1 MAKGDTAQAK
11 INVTTNAQAAKND
24 IEDINNLLKKL
35 QKTKQM
41 MMKEGLHLT
50 ADGKE
55 TATFKKLNRDIKDAQ
70 QSLKRM
76 VDSQTLMNKTMDNLK
91 DIRLK
96 ELKRRYREL
105 TKELG
110 NFTGREKQASKQWRD
125 NLEKIKAQ
133 ISAIEGA
140 GKGASKS
147 FMSFGG
153 SLKTT
158 MKNLVAYA
166 GVFAMFNRT
175 KEKLSEI
182 VKLNKEFSD
191 QLANIRKVSN
201 LPMDSINELATN
213 LAKIDTR
220 SSVQQL
226 NELAYTGAKLGF
238 GTLGTDALEG
248 FVKSAVVVQNA
259 LSEDMGA
266 DAMTALSKMVEVMG
280 LIPKLGVEKAMNSVG
295 SAIFKLASTSTATG
309 TNIVEFSKRL
319 MGLANQAGITADELL
334 AIGSAA
340 DSMAL
345 MPEVA
350 ATAFNK
356 LITSVQKQP
365 NLIENALHIEPGT
378 ISQMYQAG
386 KMTDALVLIFDKM
399 REKGG
404 MNALMQSGVFKDLG
418 SDGARLVA
426 VMATMSNRVDM
437 LKEHLET
444 ARDAFAEGTAVGQ
457 EYAIQME
464 TAEAYSERAANMWT
478 KAFVNPEGVNVV
490 KSLTKAWYDM
500 TVQLTQSQS
509 VMITVKTL
517 LEGLVGVLKVFISIL
532 PGLLTSLAAFSGIK
546 GLMMLYNSLFA
557 VEGMTIRT
565 MLSLRGLGLMM
576 KTNWVGWVVTAIGVL
591 GQFVFSLA
599 AAKDK
604 MDEARGAMPGF
615 KRDLGDLNVAFGA
628 AAAEAGR
635 FRDAILAAE
644 KGTKERAAAIRN
656 FKQQYGQYLSQMI
669 TEESSAY
676 AIAKAYNEVTKALR
690 AKIALQMKEEDISSQ
705 VAPREGWA
713 AQRRE
718 EYNKYMG
725 QSQYNGA
732 WLTGVV
738 NDALAKGTSIKDL
751 AKQLNAKAFHLS
763 DEIVEN
769 ALKQSAS
776 GTYKDIKGVT
786 TENGDIFRQLNGQ
799 NLWRALR
806 YATQSYSA
814 NTALNRV
821 NAKWKPEQ
829 DLINETLAK
838 QGEKEVMDPLLDA
851 PDKAAARAAKKAEA
865 ERRKALRAEMKEEQ
879 AQAKAIID
887 NVKNYYQRQINAIA
901 ELANTTGMDPK
912 LQEQM
917 VNGMKER
924 MNEALA
930 NVRKA
935 IGGTKNDWEAFKQ
948 TMRDDLYE
956 PLGEDGTNLSTELLD
971 KVMDNNLDQLRTMIE
986 KLSKELNQQ
995 GSVLLDQI
1003 LRKASENEGINA
1015 KIENALMRAREK
1027 ELLERNYTGKVDKDT
1042 EGTMEQFG
1050 IAAITD
1056 AQSKQIRDWSAQG
1069 NDAAI
1074 ERFLEMRTK
1083 YWQVAFGNARKNLLD
1098 LLQQDVNTKQGQESV
1113 LQLLF
1118 GEDWKEGLTGSEL
1131 EGILNMTADQ
1141 WQVFYMKLIEYTDR
1155 WTDAQKK
1162 AYDENKKR
1170 QDYIFENRTDV
1181 MGLNSLELGYEQ
1193 KAKAN
1198 QRWGKPQTFAERMG
1212 LGSMESM
1219 TNDPEVKMME
1229 IRLTKAELYYKKMEE
1244 LRKTDQISEEQLMDA
1259 KKQWSTAQEALM
1271 DKLAEQA
1278 KQKMEQIQQLLDPI
1292 KEFGAAAGDAMYLT
1306 VNGLEGEGEAWR
1318 NAVKNIIKTYGEMTI
1333 QMIEK
1338 QLLQMIVMKQH
1349 HQEQEDE
1356 EQAHQDR
1363 MKQIQNQGDTN
1374 EINAQ
1379 NVLNAKI
1386 ISTKRKANKT
1396 EEKEDKKAEDEK
1408 VNIAGESGTQ
1418 LIDIATQVG
1427 TGMVTAK
1434 KQEADQTQQIE
1445 QQQQATSL
1453 SGLISDT
1460 VAKVVLGIAGG
1471 SAKTISELGWWG
1483 LPLVAVISAALMG
1496 LLNFALSS
1504 IGGGKGGSEKAAA
1517 KPKVKLASGMLTYDK
1532 GNVQQ
1537 TVGSQW
1543 RGKNGEYI
1551 TDERRTV
1558 VGDDGR
1564 VYRAR
1569 EQRSLPEGVSMVTE
1583 PISTRVNGQQAL
1595 VGERGPEIVIGRKT
1609 TRAIQM
1615 NRPDLLRDLA
1625 LIDRG
1630 ITTRKVRTF
1639 DEGNIS
1645 DMATAFAGQLPAPQQ
1660 SADGQQGGGDAQ
1672 RERDQAMLATLGV
1685 LSQTIGQLQ
1694 QQLAAGIHAEMNMF
1708 GDNGAYKKFQQADK
1722 FYKRYGG

>member
-1 MAKGDTAQAK
+1 MARGDTAQAK

-478 KAFVNPEGVNVV
+478 KAFVNSEGVNVV

-500 TVQLTQSQS
+500 TVQLTQSES
-509 VMITVKTL
+509 VMTSVKLL
-517 LEGLVGVLKVFISIL
+517 LEGLVNVFKVFISIL

-546 GLMMLYNSLFA
+546 GLMMVYNSLFA

-615 KRDLGDLNVAFGA
+615 KRDLSDLNVAFGA
-628 AAAEAGR
+628 AASEAGR

-644 KGTKERAAAIRN
+644 TGTKERAAAIRN
-656 FKQQYGQYLSQMI
+656 FKQQYGQYLSLMI

-690 AKIALQMKEEDISSQ
+690 AKIALQMKEEDISNQ

-751 AKQLNAKAFHLS
+751 AKQLNEKAFHLS

-769 ALKQSAS
+769 ALRQSAS

-851 PDKAAARAAKKAEA
+851 PDKAAARAA
-865 ERRKALRAEMKEEQ
+865 RKAAQDHKQAIRKELQDAKQESDAIIAKIEEWYRLQETVVTGFAADGKWTQQQAEMVNRELE
-879 AQAKAIID
+879 AAK
-887 NVKNYYQRQINAIA
+887 
-901 ELANTTGMDPK
+901 
-912 LQEQM
+912 
-917 VNGMKER
+917 
-924 MNEALA
+924 NEALA
-930 NVRKA
+930 NARLA
-935 IGGTKNDWEAFKQ
+935 ISGRDTQTWEQTKESLRVMMFDTGKWSQELFQ
-948 TMRDDLYE
+948 QMMDVSMDSIRQ
-956 PLGEDGTNLSTELLD
+956 NLSRIDQEGGQYGITTSSLKDGLD
-971 KVMDNNLDQLRTMIE
+971 KNAAGNRRKVQELRNKTAKEVEKALLKYNYYEQAARAYEDRLTQLGLLTETAEQAAKR
-986 KLSKELNQQ
+986 LN
-995 GSVLLDQI
+995 GL
-1003 LRKASENEGINA
+1003 KASTKTEEQLTRDRSTARRQAGDQFRKNPAASYSVDVESTESLHSWLQGITGAQGGIGTGGFEWQFSGWAKAFEDDFGKWLTDSETYKEDIQAFYLTLADYDRQYYDAVGQHRDKMVKDAKTRWETSDEGRLYSSA
-1015 KIENALMRAREK
+1015 EK
-1027 ELLERNYTGKVDKDT
+1027 ELGWESRERKMYGQDQGTNFGQMAGFYNINDDPEIQMSLLRMAQYETELQAFKEENEAKKLEGAALDAYQQELFEREQQRQELERQAQESIMQHINDHIQRLSQWTAPI
-1042 EGTMEQFG
+1042 EQF
-1050 IAAITD
+1050 A
-1056 AQSKQIRDWSAQG
+1056 
-1069 NDAAI
+1069 
-1074 ERFLEMRTK
+1074 
-1083 YWQVAFGNARKNLLD
+1083 
-1098 LLQQDVNTKQGQESV
+1098 
-1113 LQLLF
+1113 
-1118 GEDWKEGLTGSEL
+1118 
-1131 EGILNMTADQ
+1131 
-1141 WQVFYMKLIEYTDR
+1141 
-1155 WTDAQKK
+1155 
-1162 AYDENKKR
+1162 
-1170 QDYIFENRTDV
+1170 TDV
-1181 MGLNSLELGYEQ
+1181 
-1193 KAKAN
+1193 
-1198 QRWGKPQTFAERMG
+1198 
-1212 LGSMESM
+1212 
-1219 TNDPEVKMME
+1219 
-1229 IRLTKAELYYKKMEE
+1229 
-1244 LRKTDQISEEQLMDA
+1244 
-1259 KKQWSTAQEALM
+1259 
-1271 DKLAEQA
+1271 
-1278 KQKMEQIQQLLDPI
+1278 
-1292 KEFGAAAGDAMYLT
+1292 GDAMGQAI
-1306 VNGLEGEGEAWR
+1306 VSGESMSEAMQ
-1318 NAVKNIIKTYGEMTI
+1318 NALKSLVQSWGQSTI
-1333 QMIEK
+1333 QIVKELMMQQLKQKLIGKTMVKQEK
-1338 QLLQMIVMKQH
+1338 QT
-1349 HQEQEDE
+1349 QESLSQSDE
-1356 EQAHQDR
+1356 EGGEKRLKATNIVETGMASVMQTMGQQILAQKQTQDQAE
-1363 MKQIQNQGDTN
+1363 MSSEATKTTGTVMAGIAQG
-1374 EINAQ
+1374 A
-1379 NVLNAKI
+1379 AKI
-1386 ISTKRKANKT
+1386 I
-1396 EEKEDKKAEDEK
+1396 
-1408 VNIAGESGTQ
+1408 GTLGPWGAP
-1418 LIDIATQVG
+1418 LI
-1427 TGMVTAK
+1427 
-1434 KQEADQTQQIE
+1434 
-1445 QQQQATSL
+1445 
-1453 SGLISDT
+1453 
-1460 VAKVVLGIAGG
+1460 
-1471 SAKTISELGWWG
+1471 
-1483 LPLVAVISAALMG
+1483 AVITALLMG
-1496 LLNFALSS
+1496 LLSAAL
-1504 IGGGKGGSEKAAA
+1504 GALFGGSSSANNNNAAA
-1517 KPKVKLASGMLTYDK
+1517 KPKIKIAQGMLTYNE
-1532 GNVQQ
+1532 GNVQ
-1537 TVGSQW
+1537 
-1543 RGKNGEYI
+1543 
-1551 TDERRTV
+1551 TV

-1583 PISTRVNGQQAL
+1583 PIATRVNGQQAL

-1645 DMATAFAGQLPAPQQ
+1645 DMATAFAGQLPATQQ

>member
-1 MAKGDTAQAK
+1 MARGDTAQAK

-50 ADGKE
+50 VDGKE

-201 LPMDSINELATN
+201 LPMDSINALATN

-500 TVQLTQSQS
+500 TVQLTQSES
-509 VMITVKTL
+509 VMTSAKFL
-517 LEGLVGVLKVFISIL
+517 LEGLVSVLKVFISIL

-628 AAAEAGR
+628 AASEAGR

-690 AKIALQMKEEDISSQ
+690 AKIALQMKEEDISNQ

-821 NAKWKPEQ
+821 NEKWKPEQ

-851 PDKAAARAAKKAEA
+851 PDKAAERAA
-865 ERRKALRAEMKEEQ
+865 RKAAQDHKQAIRKDLQDAKQESDAIIAKIEEWYRLQETVVTGFAADGKWTQQQAEMVNRELE
-879 AQAKAIID
+879 AAK
-887 NVKNYYQRQINAIA
+887 
-901 ELANTTGMDPK
+901 
-912 LQEQM
+912 
-917 VNGMKER
+917 
-924 MNEALA
+924 NEALA
-930 NVRKA
+930 NARLA
-935 IGGTKNDWEAFKQ
+935 ISGRDTQTWEQTKESLRVMMFDTGEWSQELFQQILDVSMSAISNKLAKIDAAGGKYGITTSSLK
-948 TMRDDLYE
+948 
-956 PLGEDGTNLSTELLD
+956 DGLD
-971 KVMDNNLDQLRTMIE
+971 KNAAGNRRKVQEIRNKTAKEVEKMLKQYDFLQQAMDAFDNRLAQLGLLTDSAVAAANRIRQATENPDEALKAGYQAPPTAEQVQQQRRQGLETAATRFIAGGGKSMAVNYND
-986 KLSKELNQQ
+986 SKELNDWLRELTNATVSMGANGMEFKFESWADAFKEDFDKWLHNTEKYKSEIQAFYLSLVQASDDYTEATKKAYEREKKLQDQRFQLAGYRDQEEQTDKSLERQ
-995 GSVLLDQI
+995 GILKDAGIGQTIPEQLGLDKIADDPEI
-1003 LRKASENEGINA
+1003 LRIQNRIHWRKVEYDDAKRNLEAQMELDRLRIEEMQRNGATEQEIEDAKMTLKQQRSGLEELMKERETALINETYNLTSQVAQQMQKRVDSIKNFVKPVTDFTQAAGRKIGDMIFNMKSEEATWEELWKNMALAVGEAMIEMGAQYLQNLIMQQSINRASEAEEA
-1015 KIENALMRAREK
+1015 AHVA
-1027 ELLERNYTGKVDKDT
+1027 T
-1042 EGTMEQFG
+1042 EIPMG
-1050 IAAITD
+1050 IAA
-1056 AQSKQIRDWSAQG
+1056 
-1069 NDAAI
+1069 
-1074 ERFLEMRTK
+1074 
-1083 YWQVAFGNARKNLLD
+1083 
-1098 LLQQDVNTKQGQESV
+1098 
-1113 LQLLF
+1113 
-1118 GEDWKEGLTGSEL
+1118 
-1131 EGILNMTADQ
+1131 
-1141 WQVFYMKLIEYTDR
+1141 
-1155 WTDAQKK
+1155 
-1162 AYDENKKR
+1162 
-1170 QDYIFENRTDV
+1170 
-1181 MGLNSLELGYEQ
+1181 
-1193 KAKAN
+1193 
-1198 QRWGKPQTFAERMG
+1198 
-1212 LGSMESM
+1212 
-1219 TNDPEVKMME
+1219 
-1229 IRLTKAELYYKKMEE
+1229 
-1244 LRKTDQISEEQLMDA
+1244 
-1259 KKQWSTAQEALM
+1259 
-1271 DKLAEQA
+1271 
-1278 KQKMEQIQQLLDPI
+1278 
-1292 KEFGAAAGDAMYLT
+1292 
-1306 VNGLEGEGEAWR
+1306 
-1318 NAVKNIIKTYGEMTI
+1318 
-1333 QMIEK
+1333 
-1338 QLLQMIVMKQH
+1338 
-1349 HQEQEDE
+1349 
-1356 EQAHQDR
+1356 
-1363 MKQIQNQGDTN
+1363 
-1374 EINAQ
+1374 
-1379 NVLNAKI
+1379 
-1386 ISTKRKANKT
+1386 
-1396 EEKEDKKAEDEK
+1396 
-1408 VNIAGESGTQ
+1408 
-1418 LIDIATQVG
+1418 
-1427 TGMVTAK
+1427 
-1434 KQEADQTQQIE
+1434 
-1445 QQQQATSL
+1445 
-1453 SGLISDT
+1453 
-1460 VAKVVLGIAGG
+1460 G
-1471 SAKTISELGWWG
+1471 SAKTIGQLGWWG
-1483 LPLVAVISAALMG
+1483 IPLVAVISALLMG
-1496 LLNFALSS
+1496 LLQAALSTNRNNNS
-1504 IGGGKGGSEKAAA
+1504 ATAA
-1517 KPKVKLASGMLTYDK
+1517 KPKVKLASGMLTYDE
-1532 GNVQQ
+1532 GNVQ
-1537 TVGSQW
+1537 
-1543 RGKNGEYI
+1543 
-1551 TDERRTV
+1551 TV

-1583 PISTRVNGQQAL
+1583 PIATRVNGQQAL

-1660 SADGQQGGGDAQ
+1660 GQQGSEDSPEMRQ
-1672 RERDQAMLATLGV
+1672 TLDS
-1685 LSQTIGQLQ
+1685 LSQTVAALSATVLQLQ
-1694 QQLAAGIHAEMNMF
+1694 KNGIPAKIQKYGTGGLIDEVQSGLKF
-1708 GDNGAYKKFQQADK
+1708 VSKYK
-1722 FYKRYGG
+1722 

>member
-1 MAKGDTAQAK
+1 MARGDTAQAK

-478 KAFVNPEGVNVV
+478 KAFVNSEGVNVV

-500 TVQLTQSQS
+500 TVQLTQSES
-509 VMITVKTL
+509 VMTSVKLL
-517 LEGLVGVLKVFISIL
+517 LEGLVNVFKVFISIL

-546 GLMMLYNSLFA
+546 GLMMVYNSLFA

-615 KRDLGDLNVAFGA
+615 KRDLSDLNVAFGA
-628 AAAEAGR
+628 AASEAGR

-751 AKQLNAKAFHLS
+751 AKQLNEKAFHLS

-769 ALKQSAS
+769 ALRQSAS

-851 PDKAAARAAKKAEA
+851 PDKAAARAA
-865 ERRKALRAEMKEEQ
+865 RKAAQDHKQAIRKELQDAKQESDAIIAKIEEWYRLQETVVTGFAADGKWTQQQAEMVNRELE
-879 AQAKAIID
+879 AAK
-887 NVKNYYQRQINAIA
+887 
-901 ELANTTGMDPK
+901 
-912 LQEQM
+912 
-917 VNGMKER
+917 
-924 MNEALA
+924 NEALA
-930 NVRKA
+930 NARLA
-935 IGGTKNDWEAFKQ
+935 ISGRDTQTWEQTKESLRVMMFDTGKWSQELFQ
-948 TMRDDLYE
+948 QMMDVSMDSIRQ
-956 PLGEDGTNLSTELLD
+956 NLSRIDQEGGQYGITTSSLKDGLD
-971 KVMDNNLDQLRTMIE
+971 KNAAGNRRKVQELRNKTAKEVEKALLKYNYYEQAARAYEDRLTQLGLLTETAEQAAKR
-986 KLSKELNQQ
+986 LN
-995 GSVLLDQI
+995 GL
-1003 LRKASENEGINA
+1003 KASTKTEEQLTRDRSTARRQAGDQFRKNPAASYSVDVESTESLHSWLQGITGAQGGIGTGGFEWQFSGWAKAFEDDFGKWLTDSETYKEDIQAFYLTLADYDRQYYDAVGQHRDKMVKDAKTRWETSDEGRLYSSA
-1015 KIENALMRAREK
+1015 EK
-1027 ELLERNYTGKVDKDT
+1027 ELGWESRERKMYGQDQGTNFGQMAGFYNINDDPEIQMSLLRMAQYETELQAFKEENEAKKLEGAALDAYQQELFEREQQRQELERQAQESIMQHINDHIQRLSQWTAPI
-1042 EGTMEQFG
+1042 EQF
-1050 IAAITD
+1050 A
-1056 AQSKQIRDWSAQG
+1056 
-1069 NDAAI
+1069 
-1074 ERFLEMRTK
+1074 
-1083 YWQVAFGNARKNLLD
+1083 
-1098 LLQQDVNTKQGQESV
+1098 
-1113 LQLLF
+1113 
-1118 GEDWKEGLTGSEL
+1118 
-1131 EGILNMTADQ
+1131 
-1141 WQVFYMKLIEYTDR
+1141 
-1155 WTDAQKK
+1155 
-1162 AYDENKKR
+1162 
-1170 QDYIFENRTDV
+1170 TDV
-1181 MGLNSLELGYEQ
+1181 
-1193 KAKAN
+1193 
-1198 QRWGKPQTFAERMG
+1198 
-1212 LGSMESM
+1212 
-1219 TNDPEVKMME
+1219 
-1229 IRLTKAELYYKKMEE
+1229 
-1244 LRKTDQISEEQLMDA
+1244 
-1259 KKQWSTAQEALM
+1259 
-1271 DKLAEQA
+1271 
-1278 KQKMEQIQQLLDPI
+1278 
-1292 KEFGAAAGDAMYLT
+1292 GDAMGQAI
-1306 VNGLEGEGEAWR
+1306 VSGESMSEAMQ
-1318 NAVKNIIKTYGEMTI
+1318 NALKSLVQSWGQSTI
-1333 QMIEK
+1333 QIVKELMMQQLKQKLIGKTMVKQEK
-1338 QLLQMIVMKQH
+1338 QT
-1349 HQEQEDE
+1349 QESLSQSDE
-1356 EQAHQDR
+1356 EGGEKRLKATNIVETGMASVMQTMGQQILAQKQTQDQAE
-1363 MKQIQNQGDTN
+1363 MSSEATKTTGTVMAGIAQG
-1374 EINAQ
+1374 A
-1379 NVLNAKI
+1379 AKI
-1386 ISTKRKANKT
+1386 I
-1396 EEKEDKKAEDEK
+1396 
-1408 VNIAGESGTQ
+1408 GTLGPWGAP
-1418 LIDIATQVG
+1418 LI
-1427 TGMVTAK
+1427 
-1434 KQEADQTQQIE
+1434 
-1445 QQQQATSL
+1445 
-1453 SGLISDT
+1453 
-1460 VAKVVLGIAGG
+1460 
-1471 SAKTISELGWWG
+1471 
-1483 LPLVAVISAALMG
+1483 AVITALLMG
-1496 LLNFALSS
+1496 LLSAAL
-1504 IGGGKGGSEKAAA
+1504 GALFGGSSSANNNNAAA
-1517 KPKVKLASGMLTYDK
+1517 KPKIKIAQGMLTYNE
-1532 GNVQQ
+1532 GNVQ
-1537 TVGSQW
+1537 
-1543 RGKNGEYI
+1543 
-1551 TDERRTV
+1551 TV

-1583 PISTRVNGQQAL
+1583 PIATRVNGQQAL

-1645 DMATAFAGQLPAPQQ
+1645 DMATAFAGQLPATQQ

>member
-1 MAKGDTAQAK
+1 MARGDTAQAK

-158 MKNLVAYA
+158 LKNLVAYA

-386 KMTDALVLIFDKM
+386 KMTDALVMIFDKM

-444 ARDAFAEGTAVGQ
+444 ARDAFSEGTAVGQ

-478 KAFVNPEGVNVV
+478 KAFVNPDGVNVV

-500 TVQLTQSQS
+500 TVQLTQSES
-509 VMITVKTL
+509 VMTTVKAL
-517 LEGLVGVLKVFISIL
+517 LEGLVNVLKVFISIL
-532 PGLLTSLAAFSGIK
+532 PGLLSSLVAFSGIK
-546 GLMMLYNSLFA
+546 GLMMVYNSLFA

-628 AAAEAGR
+628 AASEAGR

-690 AKIALQMKEEDISSQ
+690 AKIALQMKDEDISSQ

-751 AKQLNAKAFHLS
+751 AKQLNEKAFHLS

-769 ALKQSAS
+769 ALRQSSS

-799 NLWRALR
+799 DLWRALR

-821 NAKWKPEQ
+821 NEKWKPEQ

-851 PDKAAARAAKKAEA
+851 PDKAAERAAKKAEA
-865 ERRKALRAEMKEEQ
+865 EHKQAIRKDLQDAKQESDAIIAKIEEWYRLQETVVTGFAADGKWTQQQAEMVNRELE
-879 AQAKAIID
+879 AAK
-887 NVKNYYQRQINAIA
+887 
-901 ELANTTGMDPK
+901 
-912 LQEQM
+912 
-917 VNGMKER
+917 
-924 MNEALA
+924 NEALA
-930 NVRKA
+930 NARLAISGRDTQTWEQTKQSLRVMMFDTGQWSQELFQQMMDVSMASIRQNLSRIDQEGGQYGITTSSLKDGLDKNAAGNLRKVQELRNKTA
-935 IGGTKNDWEAFKQ
+935 KEVEKALLQFNYFEQAAKAYEDRLTQLGLLTETAEQAADRIRQATGSLKAGGKSEAQLTQERSNARRQAGQQFLTQSAQQNYTVNYENTASLNKWLLDFTGGKGTIGTNGMEFQFSGWAEAFKDEFNKWLKDSETYKADIQ
-948 TMRDDLYE
+948 AFYLSLIDFDKQYFDSVKNYRQKMNENFQQRWDTSGKGQAYADASSQISLKGRRQKMMGTDQ
-956 PLGEDGTNLSTELLD
+956 GTNFGEQAGFLNIETDPEVQASMLRMAQLQEELEMFKMVNEQKKLEGAELLAFNEELAERQRAIDEAEMAMQESLMNHINEHISKLEQWTAPIEQFGADVGDAMGKAVFESENMADGMRNALQSLVRSWGESTIQIVKNLMMQQLKQKLIGKTMVKD
-971 KVMDNNLDQLRTMIE
+971 KKDTEGQMTDTVEEGE
-986 KLSKELNQQ
+986 KNRFNVTSALETGAANIMQQVGDKALATKQTQDTAQNQAEASKAQ
-995 GSVLLDQI
+995 GSVL
-1003 LRKASENEGINA
+1003 A
-1015 KIENALMRAREK
+1015 
-1027 ELLERNYTGKVDKDT
+1027 
-1042 EGTMEQFG
+1042 G
-1050 IAAITD
+1050 IA
-1056 AQSKQIRDWSAQG
+1056 
-1069 NDAAI
+1069 
-1074 ERFLEMRTK
+1074 
-1083 YWQVAFGNARKNLLD
+1083 
-1098 LLQQDVNTKQGQESV
+1098 
-1113 LQLLF
+1113 
-1118 GEDWKEGLTGSEL
+1118 EG
-1131 EGILNMTADQ
+1131 A
-1141 WQVFYMKLIEYTDR
+1141 
-1155 WTDAQKK
+1155 
-1162 AYDENKKR
+1162 
-1170 QDYIFENRTDV
+1170 
-1181 MGLNSLELGYEQ
+1181 
-1193 KAKAN
+1193 
-1198 QRWGKPQTFAERMG
+1198 
-1212 LGSMESM
+1212 
-1219 TNDPEVKMME
+1219 
-1229 IRLTKAELYYKKMEE
+1229 
-1244 LRKTDQISEEQLMDA
+1244 
-1259 KKQWSTAQEALM
+1259 
-1271 DKLAEQA
+1271 
-1278 KQKMEQIQQLLDPI
+1278 
-1292 KEFGAAAGDAMYLT
+1292 
-1306 VNGLEGEGEAWR
+1306 
-1318 NAVKNIIKTYGEMTI
+1318 
-1333 QMIEK
+1333 
-1338 QLLQMIVMKQH
+1338 
-1349 HQEQEDE
+1349 
-1356 EQAHQDR
+1356 
-1363 MKQIQNQGDTN
+1363 
-1374 EINAQ
+1374 
-1379 NVLNAKI
+1379 AKI
-1386 ISTKRKANKT
+1386 IGMLGPFGAP
-1396 EEKEDKKAEDEK
+1396 
-1408 VNIAGESGTQ
+1408 
-1418 LIDIATQVG
+1418 LI
-1427 TGMVTAK
+1427 
-1434 KQEADQTQQIE
+1434 
-1445 QQQQATSL
+1445 
-1453 SGLISDT
+1453 
-1460 VAKVVLGIAGG
+1460 
-1471 SAKTISELGWWG
+1471 
-1483 LPLVAVISAALMG
+1483 AVITALLMG
-1496 LLNFALSS
+1496 LLNTALAALT
-1504 IGGGKGGSEKAAA
+1504 GGGSDKGNNANQTNRKI
-1517 KPKVKLASGMLTYDK
+1517 KLASGMLTYDS

-1564 VYRAR
+1564 VYLAR

-1583 PISTRVNGQQAL
+1583 PIATRVNGQQAL

-1660 SADGQQGGGDAQ
+1660 SADGQQGGGNAQ
-1672 RERDQAMLATLGV
+1672 RERDRAMLATLGV

-1694 QQLAAGIHAEMNMF
+1694 QQLAAGIHAELNMY
-1708 GDNGAYKKFQQADK
+1708 GDNGAYKKFQQADRY
-1722 FYKRYGG
+1722 YKKYGR